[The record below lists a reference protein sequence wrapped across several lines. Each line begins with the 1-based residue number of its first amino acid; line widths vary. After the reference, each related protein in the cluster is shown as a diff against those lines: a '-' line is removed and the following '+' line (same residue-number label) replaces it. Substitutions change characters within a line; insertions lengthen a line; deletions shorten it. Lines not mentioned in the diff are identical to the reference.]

1 MIIII
6 KHYCFVATVDRNVES
21 IRELPGL
28 QNPRIADHV
37 RKKNSRYP
45 CNLTANTDLGRASR
59 PNNAGQNNTKNT
71 ICITQVKISH
81 YVYNTKKTQIKEINS
96 KKHKKNTKEILEQ
109 TQTSDRAKV
118 CTYLEFGKN
127 LKNKQKPKKFCN
139 NP

>member
-45 CNLTANTDLGRASR
+45 CNLTANTDLERASR
-59 PNNAGQNNTKNT
+59 PNNACQNNTKNT

-81 YVYNTKKTQIKEINS
+81 YIYNTKKNPNKRNKFKKTQKKYQKNS
-96 KKHKKNTKEILEQ
+96 GTNPDVGQSQSLYVPRIREKFKK
-109 TQTSDRAKV
+109 
-118 CTYLEFGKN
+118 
-127 LKNKQKPKKFCN
+127 
-139 NP
+139 